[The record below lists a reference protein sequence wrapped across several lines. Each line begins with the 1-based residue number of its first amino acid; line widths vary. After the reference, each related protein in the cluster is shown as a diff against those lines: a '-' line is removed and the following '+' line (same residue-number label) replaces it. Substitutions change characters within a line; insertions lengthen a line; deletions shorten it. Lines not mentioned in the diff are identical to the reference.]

1 MELVLLDYQINWGYL
16 QKKISAFGL
25 SNQLGISAKEA
36 KIFMDRYHATYPNV
50 TTYMAQNVASARASG
65 MSRTMFGRIR
75 KINELHSL
83 NKNMQQFGE
92 RVAMNM
98 PLQGSASDIIKLAM
112 IKVDREL
119 SSKKIKSKLILQI
132 HDELIVDCAK
142 GEEQMVKDILK
153 SCMENVAHLKV
164 PLIVSIGSGKTW
176 YDAK

>member
-1 MELVLLDYQINWGYL
+1 
-16 QKKISAFGL
+16 
-25 SNQLGISAKEA
+25 
-36 KIFMDRYHATYPNV
+36 
-50 TTYMAQNVASARASG
+50 
-65 MSRTMFGRIR
+65 
-75 KINELHSL
+75 
-83 NKNMQQFGE
+83 
-92 RVAMNM
+92 
-98 PLQGSASDIIKLAM
+98 M

-119 SSKKIKSKLILQI
+119 SSKKLKSKLILQI